1 MQASWGLHFLFPET
15 ATPRGAFAFL
25 AEGKE

>member
-15 ATPRGAFAFL
+15 ATPSGVFAFL
-25 AEGKE
+25 VEGKE